1 MKTIKILFATIVA
14 CITIQFALAQSGK
27 ETINDRTKT
36 QTIKVYGE
44 CGMCKKRI
52 EKAAFTVEGVKSAGW
67 DENTKL
73 LTLKYDLLKN
83 DVVDNVQKKIA
94 SVGHDTEK
102 YMADNAIYQKLPECC
117 HYQRKQ

>member
-14 CITIQFALAQSGK
+14 CITFQSVNAQSGK
-27 ETINDRTKT
+27 ENLNDRTKT
-36 QTIKVYGE
+36 QTVKVYGQ

-52 EKAAFTVEGVKSAGW
+52 EKAASTVKGVQSVSW
-67 DENTKL
+67 NEDTQM
-73 LTLKYDLLKN
+73 LTLKYDLFKKEA
-83 DVVDNVQKKIA
+83 VENVQKKIA

-102 YMADNAIYQKLPECC
+102 YKADDAAYANLPGCC